1 MKNMERSSNEKRIL
15 IISHLAINKT
25 NNVGK
30 TLAQLFEK
38 FDSSSLSQLFFNPIL
53 PDIDKCKYWYKITDE
68 QVMHS
73 FLGKRAG
80 EEYFYCN
87 IQAETKSLLYRKSI
101 GKTTL
106 KFLMR
111 DVMWSLSRIDWKA
124 LYRWIDKVCPELIFL
139 APGYSVFAYD
149 IALKISKYKNIPIVC
164 FFMDDYYN
172 ENKAK
177 LNPLEI
183 LRRKWL
189 RKVIKKTVNHSAGV
203 IAVSKEMAADYQ
215 KCFHVNVD
223 VLYTPYMY
231 EEISCIDEKV
241 DLQRLEFVYAG
252 SLGLN
257 RWKILYE
264 LGKLLQQNNYNALL
278 TIYASA
284 DYEKEIQKLLQIS
297 SIKYGGFL
305 TEAQLKEKIYCANV
319 VVHIESFDKD
329 KLKRTRYSI
338 STKIPECLA
347 SNKIFLAVGPEEQA
361 SINYLKENEA
371 ALVCTS
377 SHEME
382 RYVQM
387 ICEKKVDYKLYRKN
401 AWKLLS
407 ENHNPNVIYNYLKEL
422 FKRLT

>member
-1 MKNMERSSNEKRIL
+1 MERSSNEKKIL

-319 VVHIESFDKD
+319 VI
-329 KLKRTRYSI
+329 
-338 STKIPECLA
+338 
-347 SNKIFLAVGPEEQA
+347 
-361 SINYLKENEA
+361 
-371 ALVCTS
+371 
-377 SHEME
+377 
-382 RYVQM
+382 
-387 ICEKKVDYKLYRKN
+387 
-401 AWKLLS
+401 
-407 ENHNPNVIYNYLKEL
+407 
-422 FKRLT
+422 